1 MDKMILNKCIFGA
14 MLLSLAA
21 CTQDEMPDNGN
32 TLPEGKYPLEIAS
45 VTMDVTHSQ
54 QPWSADAPQTRVSEN
69 TDGMSSKWDWD
80 GKEQIGVQLYA
91 GGDVATYTLNS
102 NQKLTADKTLYW
114 KDKEQTTVTAW
125 YPAYEGESGTVSL
138 ADQSEKLAY
147 VLKGNGTGD
156 YNTPVELA
164 FDHALAKV
172 RVVLTGKKAG
182 SVTDVK
188 IKSFTTCTHTQGVI
202 STDGATNGWITM
214 NKPEGTDYWEANVVP
229 DVTITQFL
237 INETTEGTL
246 NNGGITPQEAKVNKI
261 TLTVG
266 ETSLQPGEDGQF
278 TINEGDDVT
287 IKDYEGTAPIVVNG
301 DATITLSNVK
311 LNTTGNV
318 MTINNGATVTLNIE
332 GMDNELISTSDA
344 GIKIMETTNQ
354 NQRGSITINGTDAS
368 SSKLKVTAANGVAI
382 GFRMYGGVAGS
393 FVTIYGG
400 DIEIKNITLEAQGGS
415 ESPAIGLSA
424 LENDAVDCK
433 KTYGNISIDAS
444 TLTVSSTGGAACIGT
459 PNHNTSSPFSLGI
472 ISIRNSTVTAT
483 AEGNQAACIGFG
495 YTANT
500 AGNFKKVIQKIEF
513 TNTTLHLTTDAD
525 NKVGFGDGDDSRQ
538 LTDGIWNNESKVGE
552 TGWNPQ

>member
-1 MDKMILNKCIFGA
+1 MMTA
-14 MLLSLAA
+14 LLLTA
-21 CTQDEMPDNGN
+21 CTQDELVDGGN

-54 QPWSADAPQTRVSEN
+54 QPWGVDAPQTRVSEN

-91 GGDVATYTLNS
+91 DVDDEVATYTLNTDHT
-102 NQKLTADKTLYW
+102 LTPDKTLYW
-114 KDKEQTTVTAW
+114 ENTNQTTVTAW
-125 YPAYEGESGTVSL
+125 HPVETEVSL
-138 ADQSEKLAY
+138 ADQSGKLAY
-147 VLKGNGTGD
+147 VLKGSGIGN
-156 YNTPVELA
+156 YNTSVTLA

-202 STDGATNGWITM
+202 STDGATEGWITM

-237 INETTEGTL
+237 INGTTEGTL

-266 ETSLQPGEDGQF
+266 ETSLQPGENGQF
-278 TINEGDDVT
+278 TINTGDDVL

-301 DATITLSNVK
+301 NATITLDNVK

-332 GMDNELISTSDA
+332 GTNNELTSTGGT
-344 GIKIMETTNQ
+344 GIKIMETTKS
-354 NQRGSITINGTDAS
+354 NQRGSITINGTGAS
-368 SSKLKVTAANGVAI
+368 SSKLKVTAANGAAI
-382 GFRMYGGVAGS
+382 GFRMYGGVAAS
-393 FVTIYGG
+393 SVTIYGG
-400 DIEIKNITLEAQGGS
+400 DIKIKNITLEAQGGS

-424 LENDAVDCK
+424 LETDNVDCK

-459 PNHNTSSPFSLGI
+459 PNHDTSSPFSLGI

-513 TNTTLHLTTDAD
+513 TNTTLHLTTNAG
-525 NKVGFGDGDDSRQ
+525 NKVGFGAGDDSRQ

-552 TGWNPQ
+552 TGWNP

>member
-1 MDKMILNKCIFGA
+1 MDKKILTKMISGAA
-14 MLLSLAA
+14 MLLLLAA
-21 CTQDEMPDNGN
+21 CTQDELADGGN

-54 QPWSADAPQTRVSEN
+54 QPWNVDVPQTRVSESDDRN
-69 TDGMSSKWDWD
+69 SSMWQNGDRIKVQIADGTPGTYTYQD
-80 GKEQIGVQLYA
+80 GRLTVA
-91 GGDVATYTLNS
+91 VGDVPAYWAS
-102 NQKLTADKTLYW
+102 KAGNQSIR
-114 KDKEQTTVTAW
+114 AW
-125 YPAYEGESGTVSL
+125 YTSSGNETINL
-138 ADQSEKLAY
+138 DNQTNGLAY
-147 VLKGNGTGD
+147 VLTAQATANF
-156 YNTPVELA
+156 NESVSLA

-172 RVVLTGKKAG
+172 RVALMG
-182 SVTDVK
+182 SDADRVDDVK
-188 IKSFTTCTHTQGVI
+188 IMTYTSCTLNADGTLTAGDTKDYIPMVQTTYKGETC
-202 STDGATNGWITM
+202 
-214 NKPEGTDYWEANVVP
+214 WEANVVP
-229 DVTITQFL
+229 GKEITKFQM
-237 INETTEGTL
+237 NGTTTGTL
-246 NNGGITPQEAKVNKI
+246 ANGGIKPLAAKVNTI

-301 DATITLSNVK
+301 DATITLNNVK
-311 LNTTGNV
+311 LNTNDNV

-332 GMDNELISTSDA
+332 GVDNELTSTGGA
-344 GIKIMETTNQ
+344 GIKIMETTNS
-354 NQRGSITINGTDAS
+354 NQRGSITIIGTSAN
-368 SSKLKVTAANGVAI
+368 SSKLKVTAANGAAI

-400 DIEIKNITLEAQGGS
+400 NIEIKNITLEAQGGS
-415 ESPAIGLSA
+415 GSPAIGLSA
-424 LENDAVDCK
+424 LESDNVDGP
-433 KTYGNISIDAS
+433 KTYGNISIEAS

-513 TNTTLHLTTDAD
+513 TSTTLHLTTDAG

-538 LTDGIWNNESKVGE
+538 LTEGIWNNESKVGE
-552 TGWNPQ
+552 TSWNP